1 MTSPELPDRSQHPNP
16 SSALEVFER
25 IVEDTAKTTRTATLL
40 LVMGL
45 CLVGVVGCAV
55 YLAQLQP
62 LIPLTASAGAFG
74 TWLFRGLY
82 QHRRRQRNR

>member
-1 MTSPELPDRSQHPNP
+1 MTSPELPGRSQQPKP
-16 SSALEVFER
+16 SSALDVFER

-45 CLVGVVGCAV
+45 CLACVMGCAV

-62 LIPLTASAGAFG
+62 LIPLTASAGALC
-74 TWLFRGLY
+74 TWLLRKLH
-82 QHRRRQRNR
+82 QHRR